1 MIEYAQFLNPQKRN
15 SQTTMSSIC
24 NLALKIV
31 KVFCSRSSLV
41 LNVCPDKSLDDIAD
55 IIRNQWRIYQAEAIP
70 ESMYF
75 CQTSKTKPVNVS
87 YWNYYLKYCGIFSDS
102 TDNSQSN
109 HIRIDDLRKSVGSM
123 MNDDGNLKY
132 PQLFALPKALLS
144 ISHGNVVPE
153 RGFSLNKYMLSI
165 HGNNLEVE
173 NIISLRIVKDELCL
187 RGGLK
192 NVKITKQ
199 LLRSVH
205 PAHAGTFFSIVK
217 IDF

>member
-1 MIEYAQFLNPQKRN
+1 ME
-15 SQTTMSSIC
+15 
-24 NLALKIV
+24 
-31 KVFCSRSSLV
+31 VFCSRSSLV
-41 LNVCPDKSLDDIAD
+41 FNVCPDKSLDDIAD

-75 CQTSKTKPVNVS
+75 CQISKTKPVNVS
-87 YWNYYLKYCGIFSDS
+87 YWNYYLKHCGIFSDS

-132 PQLFALPKALLS
+132 PQLFALPKAVLS

-165 HGNNLEVE
+165 HGNNLEDE
-173 NIISLRIVKDELCL
+173 NIVSLRNCQRRALFERWSEKC
-187 RGGLK
+187 
-192 NVKITKQ
+192 
-199 LLRSVH
+199 
-205 PAHAGTFFSIVK
+205 
-217 IDF
+217 